1 MSGGCL
7 CQETAYKC
15 IFVWS
20 HITKLHCECLL
31 HRFLNY
37 LKKKWKHI
45 QFCAP
50 FVDWVIN
57 QDLSGSNIFHPVFW
71 PQVKYQDVKSNN
83 LEKIIYLVI
92 DLLHN
97 LFMMLKNEGENLKY
111 SLLQTHILICIT
123 YRLDSKNNPP
133 EAARVAT
140 SIKFFN
146 VEKT

>member
-1 MSGGCL
+1 MLNCVTNCVTANIYPMAVQISGMSNMGF
-7 CQETAYKC
+7 QIK
-15 IFVWS
+15 
-20 HITKLHCECLL
+20 
-31 HRFLNY
+31 FL
-37 LKKKWKHI
+37 
-45 QFCAP
+45 
-50 FVDWVIN
+50 VVIN

-71 PQVKYQDVKSNN
+71 PKVKYQDVKSNK

-111 SLLQTHILICIT
+111 SLLQTHIFICIT